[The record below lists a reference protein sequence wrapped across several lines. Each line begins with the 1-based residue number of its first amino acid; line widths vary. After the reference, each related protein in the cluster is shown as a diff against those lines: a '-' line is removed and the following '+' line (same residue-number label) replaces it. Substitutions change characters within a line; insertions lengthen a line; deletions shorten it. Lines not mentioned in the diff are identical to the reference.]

1 VDSLHLERYEYKYF
15 VPEELSEPIRRFIR
29 PYTTVDPYAAGT
41 PGHRY
46 TIHNLYLDTPGLD
59 LYHGC
64 VDGDPDRY
72 KLRIRWYDEAAEG
85 PFFFEVKRK
94 VRQVVVKDRA
104 GLSRNDACDILAGG
118 RPALPDGLAAEAAAA
133 FRGRL
138 TLSGAVP
145 TIYSR
150 YTREPYES
158 AFGEYA
164 RLTLDRAMAYQ
175 PARTLGLREPPKGW
189 TYVDAAWAVGGLR
202 RALVLE
208 LKFTHGFPRWM
219 SDLVAEFDLERIGYS
234 KYVSSIRH
242 RLDREHG
249 GVESDRVS
257 ALGGGRTQG
266 RPAAA
271 TGNAL
276 PGIP

>member
-1 VDSLHLERYEYKYF
+1 MDSLHLERYEYKYF
-15 VPEELSEPIRRFIR
+15 VPEDLSDPIRRFIR
-29 PYTTVDPYAAGT
+29 PYATVDTYAARA
-41 PGHRY
+41 PGLRY
-46 TIHNLYLDTPGLD
+46 TIHNLYLDSPGLD

-72 KLRIRWYDEAAEG
+72 KLRIRWYVEAAEG
-85 PFFFEVKRK
+85 PFFLEVKRK

-104 GLSRNDACDILAGG
+104 RLSRDAVRDVLAGG
-118 RPALPDGLAAEAAAA
+118 RPALPDGLAAQAAAA
-133 FRGRL
+133 FWDRR

-158 AFGEYA
+158 IFGEYA

-175 PARTLGLREPPKGW
+175 PARTVGLPEPPRGW
-189 TYVDAAWAVGGLR
+189 TYVDAAWAVGGFR

-208 LKFTHGFPRWM
+208 LKFTRGFPRWM

-257 ALGGGRTQG
+257 ALGRGRSPG
-266 RPAAA
+266 RPAASGGA
-271 TGNAL
+271 VPGL
-276 PGIP
+276 P